1 MLLCVA
7 IDVAR
12 AVQYANAPRGITDA
26 PSDSGVTLRPLYNA
40 LTRLDHVVAEV
51 AAEMKLMM
59 ADTADPAAVRDLNDR
74 LTLAERALC
83 AREGLRDRSW
93 FKHLVYAPGFFNS
106 YGTDHFPA
114 ITDAL
119 CHTLDTDSSCI
130 PDWKYTR
137 QAIARTAEAV
147 NEVVDVLQ
155 PTSVSFRSTI

>member
-1 MLLCVA
+1 MLVVCLLRRTSIAQQPLPVVIVFNCYCV
-7 IDVAR
+7 
-12 AVQYANAPRGITDA
+12 VQYANAPRGIRDA
-26 PSDSGVTLRPLYNA
+26 PRGSGVSLSAMYRA
-40 LTRLDHVVAEV
+40 LNRLDRVTTEV
-51 AAEMKLMM
+51 AAEMRAMS
-59 ADTADPAAVRDLNDR
+59 ADNADPAQVRDLNDR

-137 QAIARTAEAV
+137 
-147 NEVVDVLQ
+147 
-155 PTSVSFRSTI
+155 